1 MEVEK
6 DFIKREI
13 QRLTLLLS
21 ALIEKISGLS
31 SKNTKSGIEEVNK
44 ALKNEFDLT
53 LLKIT
58 KMNNSNLLKHIT
70 ELHESHIEKLAELM
84 HEIVLKIELSDSNYN
99 KREIAL
105 KGILLINFLNEK
117 SKTFS
122 LKRRNIKNTLQH
134 YTDLTARF

>member
-13 QRLTLLLS
+13 QRLTLLLGV
-21 ALIEKISGLS
+21 LIEKISGLS
-31 SKNTKSGIEEVNK
+31 SNNVKSGIDEINK
-44 ALKNEFDLT
+44 ALKTEFDLT

-58 KMNNSNLLKHIT
+58 EMDNSKLSKHIT

-99 KREIAL
+99 KKEIAL
-105 KGILLINFLNEK
+105 KGILLIDFLNEK

-122 LKRRNIKNTLQH
+122 IKRSNIKNTLRRH
-134 YTDLTARF
+134 ADLTARL